1 MPPEIRTVRIT
12 RGPRVLPQA
21 MAALPDANARLRRS
35 IFGQLFTAMH
45 AWPDSSLR
53 RSYVGINHDGQKRAF
68 AVALL
73 GEGAD
78 DNGGPYRAIFEN
90 VVRELQT
97 DSLPLPD
104 GHPCLLPFFIP
115 CPNRSGGTHTAG
127 SSDGFV
133 MNPGPNARSASALSF
148 YQFLGKLVGIAVR
161 HGLQLGLQLSPL
173 VWRVVAG
180 LPLGVEDLLQVDAR
194 APAPGRSG
202 SNPPAGAET
211 VAASDGSTCL
221 TLPDKVAAPSLAH
234 RAALA
239 RLRESEPQLAAFR
252 SGIASVVPV
261 ELLGLMR
268 EGEVEELVCGI
279 PDVRVQVLQ
288 AIANCDR
295 DAPHVKWLWEVLEEA
310 TPEERSEFLQFVWAR
325 SRLPATAAMVA
336 TPFRIDKAAFVPE
349 GKDPDA
355 FLPKASTCF
364 FTLNLPAYS
373 SKEVLRQRLFFAMKH
388 SPNMDADVVL
398 HSAEGWADM

>member
-1 MPPEIRTVRIT
+1 MADSPPPRLDLLDADAYRVGAVQTT
-12 RGPRVLPQA
+12 RGCPFSCEFCDIIVTYGRKVRMKP
-21 MAALPDANARLRRS
+21 
-35 IFGQLFTAMH
+35 I
-45 AWPDSSLR
+45 
-53 RSYVGINHDGQKRAF
+53 
-68 AVALL
+68 
-73 GEGAD
+73 
-78 DNGGPYRAIFEN
+78 EN

-221 TLPDKVAAPSLAH
+221 TLPDNVAGPSLAH

-261 ELLGLMR
+261 ELR
-268 EGEVEELVCGI
+268 
-279 PDVRVQVLQ
+279 
-288 AIANCDR
+288 
-295 DAPHVKWLWEVLEEA
+295 
-310 TPEERSEFLQFVWAR
+310 
-325 SRLPATAAMVA
+325 
-336 TPFRIDKAAFVPE
+336 
-349 GKDPDA
+349 
-355 FLPKASTCF
+355 
-364 FTLNLPAYS
+364 
-373 SKEVLRQRLFFAMKH
+373 
-388 SPNMDADVVL
+388 
-398 HSAEGWADM
+398 